1 MVQGCFY
8 KNQVGPI
15 VLVEGTLNANKYI
28 KLLEKHFFP
37 FLNELGIEKY
47 TFQNN
52 NAPCHAANLTKT
64 WKENNS
70 INCLS

>member
-37 FLNELGIEKY
+37 FLNELGI
-47 TFQNN
+47 
-52 NAPCHAANLTKT
+52 P
-64 WKENNS
+64 
-70 INCLS
+70 